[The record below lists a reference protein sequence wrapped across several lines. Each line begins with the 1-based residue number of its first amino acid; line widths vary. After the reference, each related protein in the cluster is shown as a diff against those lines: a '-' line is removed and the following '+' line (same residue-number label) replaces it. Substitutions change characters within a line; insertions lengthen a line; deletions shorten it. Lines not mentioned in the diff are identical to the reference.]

1 MVDSPISMRY
11 VYKESGVNGS
21 AQKYSITEKKGKGGV
36 IWRLKLALWSIYR
49 VAISQKVANADS
61 RLC

>member
-1 MVDSPISMRY
+1 MRY
-11 VYKESGVNGS
+11 VYEESGVNGS

-49 VAISQKVANADS
+49 VAMFQKVANADS